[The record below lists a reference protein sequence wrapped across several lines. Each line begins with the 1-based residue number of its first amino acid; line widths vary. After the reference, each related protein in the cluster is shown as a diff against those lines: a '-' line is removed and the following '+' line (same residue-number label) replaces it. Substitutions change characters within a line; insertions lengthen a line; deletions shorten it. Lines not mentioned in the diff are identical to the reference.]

1 MSIPLPDL
9 SEPVWTAKLASA
21 LERAAAA
28 IGSLD
33 ARVSVSSVASPWQRR
48 ASWTGYT
55 MALRAQGAEI
65 DEIDIFG
72 RECTVNLPGRRPIPT
87 NLDGPD
93 ALPMWQS
100 NLAQREARYWR
111 DDIAIATDVPA
122 DWNQRPALLRALE
135 ITARH
140 ARADGTIAPWLAVPA
155 LLRSMKITKAVLPCI
170 VIGDKALRLS
180 PRDARAIVIRNL
192 RAFGDRAEEGL
203 EQLQA
208 LENDRLRAAAAV
220 SGAHRPGKLI
230 NLLALLQ
237 FVPVISPRLVA
248 RRLDVTISGAGKL
261 LTRAADV
268 DLVVEVSGRQAWR
281 TYVARDIAIRFGLRQ
296 RPIGRPPAP
305 PRYVANLEPAL
316 ADFDRE
322 MAELDSMLA
331 GLGIGG
337 SAHPPTDEL
346 KGSVT
351 APCHASHLALAHF
364 RPSVRQAP
372 REWPSRHPH
381 GRPRPY

>member
-1 MSIPLPDL
+1 M
-9 SEPVWTAKLASA
+9 
-21 LERAAAA
+21 
-28 IGSLD
+28 
-33 ARVSVSSVASPWQRR
+33 WQR
-48 ASWTGYT
+48 
-55 MALRAQGAEI
+55 
-65 DEIDIFG
+65 
-72 RECTVNLPGRRPIPT
+72 
-87 NLDGPD
+87 
-93 ALPMWQS
+93 
-100 NLAQREARYWR
+100 NLARNDARYWR
-111 DDIAIATDVPA
+111 DELAIATDVPE
-122 DWNQRPALLRALE
+122 DWNQRPALLRTLE
-135 ITARH
+135 IIARH

-155 LLRSMKITKAVLPCI
+155 LLRSMTITQTVLPCL

-180 PRDARAIVIRNL
+180 PRDARAIIMRNL

-208 LENDRLRAAAAV
+208 LENDRVRAAAAV

-237 FVPVISPRLVA
+237 FVPVVSPRLVA

-281 TYVARDIAIRFGLRQ
+281 TYVARDIAIRFGLIQ

-322 MAELDSMLA
+322 MVKVDSMLA
-331 GLGIGG
+331 RLGID
-337 SAHPPTDEL
+337 A
-346 KGSVT
+346 SVDT
-351 APCHASHLALAHF
+351 AND
-364 RPSVRQAP
+364 
-372 REWPSRHPH
+372 
-381 GRPRPY
+381 